1 MQAMK
6 QFSNW
11 EAREERKFQADVLQE
26 QRGVLFVGDTYE
38 APPPDS
44 TTGVLLVTA
53 DSAPE
58 GSKAT
63 QGKRPSAF
71 ASARKPDK
79 KSIVLPLPDS
89 VQRAAPEQLHR
100 TLSKGKATAD
110 KGTDAGAQ
118 LPLRRS
124 SSMPADIPMDDK
136 ADKPSPG
143 TTEGDIILRHHT
155 WSSGPQQRGEC
166 KE

>member
-1 MQAMK
+1 MK

-44 TTGVLLVTA
+44 TTGVLLVSA

-58 GSKAT
+58 GSRT
-63 QGKRPSAF
+63 TRGKRPSAF

-79 KSIVLPLPDS
+79 KKSIVLPLPDS
-89 VQRAAPEQLHR
+89 VQHAAPEQLHR
-100 TLSKGKATAD
+100 TLSKGKAVAD

-124 SSMPADIPMDDK
+124 SSMPADAPTDDK

-143 TTEGDIILRHHT
+143 TTEGDIILRRYQ
-155 WSSGPQQRGEC
+155 WSSGPQQEGEFQ
-166 KE
+166 E